1 MAIELDD
8 FADLTAPLGPQA
20 QETLRACWYEA
31 TRSFSAPAL
40 TAVYLKGA
48 LALHSLGRGPEI
60 IASFLQQAPAVAKE
74 LGNEAVIDLVDTA
87 LRCISKTSATVV
99 AAIIDSSPIAARRL
113 GEYQLF
119 QGYLHLIE
127 TLLAQVP
134 RGVRP
139 LLGQLDAL
147 LGQLTLGGLR
157 RWAQWGAQAHR
168 SDFAAQIQYFG
179 LESPESQAVLQQE
192 RKGTLF
198 VDVQRRLVMYL
209 RALWGRDFFLRPTSG
224 DFESRDGYR
233 PYIEQRLIHVPD
245 AYDDTAGASGLSLY
259 RAAVAHAAAH
269 LVYTRSAL
277 SAEGLT
283 PLQMALIGLVEDA
296 RVEALAIREFPG
308 LQPIWAQFHTVGADA
323 GDSWGD
329 QLSRLAHALL
339 DPDYADTGILASNGR
354 RLMAAAQDRLAD
366 NSISWQIGAE
376 LAGLISS
383 TDPAA
388 FATGG
393 GRLPAYNPR
402 NDLVRAAYR
411 DDNRYLWEF
420 DEATDGPGAEVLPWL
435 QGQVR
440 RKVNLMEFINETD
453 VETAGDDAQEVW
465 VLSTELFPYEDN
477 GISYNASEG
486 KEPMPEP
493 HLYPEWDYQ
502 IQVERPGWVTVLE
515 PRAPLGDP
523 ALIDTVVERHKPLV
537 GRLKRLI
544 ETLQPQGVQRLRRLE
559 EGDDIDL
566 NAAIA
571 SLVQM
576 RQHGQPDTR
585 IMMRDVRK
593 HRDLAVLLLIDL
605 SQSTQDKVRGSEQT
619 VLDLARDASVLLAD
633 AMQRIGDPFAIHGF
647 SSDGRNDVRYQRFKD
662 FDAPY
667 DADARGRLAGMASG
681 LSTRMGA
688 AMRHAGSVLQRC
700 PQGRK
705 LLLVLTDG
713 EPADVDVRDP
723 QYLRYDARK
732 AVEALA
738 RTGVTSYC
746 LSLDPHAD
754 EYVSRIF
761 GPRNYRVIDK
771 VDRLPEQL
779 PSLYMGLTR

>member
-1 MAIELDD
+1 MAIDLED
-8 FADLTAPLGPQA
+8 FADLAEPLGPHA
-20 QETLRACWYEA
+20 QEILRTCWSEA
-31 TRSFSAPAL
+31 ARSFSAAGL
-40 TAVYLKGA
+40 QSVYLKGA
-48 LALHSLGRGPEI
+48 RALHALGRGPELVS
-60 IASFLQQAPAVAKE
+60 SFLQEAPAVAKE
-74 LGNEAVIDLVDTA
+74 LGEEAVVDLVDTA

-99 AAIIDSSPIAARRL
+99 AAIIDASPVAARRL

-119 QGYLHLIE
+119 QGYLHLVE

-139 LLGQLDAL
+139 MLGQLEPL

-157 RWAQWGAQAHR
+157 RWSQWGAQAHR
-168 SDFAAQIQYFG
+168 TDFAAQVAYFG
-179 LESPESQAVLQQE
+179 LESPESLAVLQQE

-198 VDVQRRLVMYL
+198 VDVQRRLAMYL

-224 DFESRDGYR
+224 DFEAREGYR
-233 PYIEQRLIHVPD
+233 PYIEHRLIHVPD
-245 AYDDTAGASGLSLY
+245 AYDDLAGASGLTLY
-259 RAAVAHAAAH
+259 RAATAHAAAH
-269 LVYTRSAL
+269 LVYTRRAL
-277 SAEGLT
+277 SAEGLS
-283 PLQMALIGLVEDA
+283 PLQMALIGIVEDA
-296 RVEALAIREFPG
+296 RVETLAIREFPG
-308 LQPIWAQFHTVGADA
+308 LLPIWSRFHLTDAEAGAGWADH
-323 GDSWGD
+323 
-329 QLSRLAHALL
+329 LSRLARALL
-339 DPDYADTGILASNGR
+339 DPAFPDTGVLATRGR
-354 RLMAAAQDRLAD
+354 RLLSAAADRLDD
-366 NSISWQIGAE
+366 NAISWEIGAE
-376 LAGLISS
+376 LAALV
-383 TDPAA
+383 
-388 FATGG
+388 TGG
-393 GRLPAYNPR
+393 AVEAAAPGGARLPPYNLR
-402 NDLVRAAYR
+402 TDLVRAPYR

-420 DEATDGPGAEVLPWL
+420 DEATDGPGAETLPWL

-440 RKVNLMEFINETD
+440 RSVSLMEFINETD
-453 VETAGDDAQEVW
+453 VETAGDDAQEIW
-465 VLSTELFPYEDN
+465 VLSTELFPYEDM
-477 GISYNASEG
+477 GVSYNASEG
-486 KEPMPEP
+486 REPLPEP
-493 HLYPEWDYQ
+493 HHYPEWDYQ
-502 IQVERPGWVTVLE
+502 IQVDRPGWVTVLE
-515 PRAPLGDP
+515 PRVHAADP
-523 ALIDTVVERHKPLV
+523 AVIDDVVARHKPLV

-576 RQHGQPDTR
+576 RQSGHPDTR

-593 HRDLAVLLLIDL
+593 RRDLAVLLLIDL
-605 SQSTQDKVRGSEQT
+605 SQSTQEKVRGSEQT

-647 SSDGRNDVRYQRFKD
+647 SSDGRHDVRYQRFKD

-667 DADARGRLAGMASG
+667 DAEARGRLAGMASG

-688 AMRHAGSVLQRC
+688 AMRHAGSLLQRC

-761 GPRNYRVIDK
+761 GARNYRVIDK
-771 VDRLPEQL
+771 LERLPEQL
-779 PSLYMGLTR
+779 PALYMGLTR

>member
-1 MAIELDD
+1 MSIDLDD
-8 FADLTAPLGPQA
+8 YADLAEPLGAHA
-20 QETLRACWYEA
+20 QEVLRACWYEA
-31 TRSFSAPAL
+31 ARSFSTPGLAS
-40 TAVYLKGA
+40 VYLKGA
-48 LALHSLGRGPEI
+48 SALAALGRGHEI
-60 IASFLQQAPAVAKE
+60 VASFLQEAPAVAKE
-74 LGNEAVIDLVDTA
+74 LGEEAVVDLVDTA
-87 LRCISKTSATVV
+87 LRCVSKTSASVI
-99 AAIIDSSPIAARRL
+99 AAIIDTSPIAARRL

-119 QGYLHLIE
+119 QAYLHLVE

-139 LLGQLDAL
+139 MLGQLEPL

-168 SDFAAQIQYFG
+168 TDFAAQVQYFG
-179 LESPESQAVLQQE
+179 LESPEALAVLQQE

-198 VDVQRRLVMYL
+198 VDVQRRLAMYL

-224 DFESRDGYR
+224 DYESRDGYR

-245 AYDDTAGASGLSLY
+245 AYDDHDGATGLTLY
-259 RAAVAHAAAH
+259 RAAAAHAAAH

-277 SAEGLT
+277 SAESLS
-283 PLQMALIGLVEDA
+283 PLQMAFIGLVEDA
-296 RVEALAIREFPG
+296 RVEALAVREFPG
-308 LQPIWAQFHTVGADA
+308 LRPIWAQFHRVEATAQP
-323 GDSWGD
+323 SWSA
-329 QLSRLAHALL
+329 QLSRLARALL
-339 DPDYADTGILASNGR
+339 DPGYADDGILAVEGR
-354 RLMAAAQDRLAD
+354 RLFAAAQDRLSD
-366 NSISWQIGAE
+366 NTISWEIGAE
-376 LAGLISS
+376 LAAL
-383 TDPAA
+383 AA
-388 FATGG
+388 GG
-393 GRLPAYNPR
+393 RLDSAAGARLPAYNPR
-402 NDLVRAAYR
+402 TDLVQAPYR

-420 DEATDGPGAEVLPWL
+420 DEATDGPGAEVLPWM

-453 VETAGDDAQEVW
+453 VETAGDDAQEIW
-465 VLSTELFPYEDN
+465 VLSTELFPYEDM
-477 GISYNASEG
+477 GVSYNALEG
-486 KEPMPEP
+486 KEPTPEP
-493 HLYPEWDYQ
+493 HHYPEWDYQ

-515 PRAPLGDP
+515 PRAPQGDA
-523 ALIDTVVERHKPLV
+523 ALIDAVVARHKPLV

-544 ETLQPQGVQRLRRLE
+544 ETLQPQGVQRVRRLE
-559 EGDDIDL
+559 EGDEIDL
-566 NAAIA
+566 NAAIS
-571 SLVQM
+571 SLIQI
-576 RQHGQPDTR
+576 RNREQPEPR

-593 HRDLAVLLLIDL
+593 RRDLAVLLLIDL
-605 SQSTQDKVRGSEQT
+605 SQSTQEKVRGSDQT
-619 VLDLARDASVLLAD
+619 VLDLARDAGVLLAD

-647 SSDGRNDVRYQRFKD
+647 SSDGRHDVRYQRFKD

-667 DADARGRLAGMASG
+667 DAESKARLAGMSSG

-688 AMRHAGSVLQRC
+688 AMRHAGSLLQRC
-700 PQGRK
+700 PQGRR

-723 QYLRYDARK
+723 QYLRHDARK

-761 GPRNYRVIDK
+761 GARNYRVIDK
-771 VDRLPEQL
+771 VERLPEQL
-779 PSLYMGLTR
+779 PALYMGLTR

>member
-1 MAIELDD
+1 MSIDLDD
-8 FADLTAPLGPQA
+8 FADLAEPLGPHA
-20 QETLRACWYEA
+20 QEILRTCWHEA
-31 TRSFSAPAL
+31 ARSFSAAGL
-40 TAVYLKGA
+40 ESVYLKGA
-48 LALHSLGRGPEI
+48 RALSALGRGHEI
-60 IASFLQQAPAVAKE
+60 VASFLQESPAVAKE
-74 LGNEAVIDLVDTA
+74 LGEEAVVDLVDTA

-99 AAIIDSSPIAARRL
+99 AAIIDTSPIAARRL

-119 QGYLHLIE
+119 QGYLHLVEI
-127 TLLAQVP
+127 LLAQVP

-139 LLGQLDAL
+139 MLGQLEPL
-147 LGQLTLGGLR
+147 LAQLTLGGLR

-168 SDFAAQIQYFG
+168 NDFAAQLRYFG
-179 LESPESQAVLQQE
+179 LESPEALAVLQQE

-198 VDVQRRLVMYL
+198 VDVQRRLAMYL

-224 DFESRDGYR
+224 DYESRDGYR

-245 AYDDTAGASGLSLY
+245 AYDDQAGVAGLTLY

-269 LVYTRSAL
+269 LVYTRSVL
-277 SAEGLT
+277 SAESLS

-296 RVEALAIREFPG
+296 RIETLAIREFPG
-308 LQPIWAQFHTVGADA
+308 LRPIWALFHGVDA
-323 GDSWGD
+323 SANQDWGD
-329 QLSRLAHALL
+329 QLSRLARALL
-339 DPDYADTGILASNGR
+339 DPDYADAGILVREGR
-354 RLMAAAQDRLAD
+354 RCFAAAQDRLDD
-366 NSISWQIGAE
+366 NAISWEIGAE
-376 LAGLISS
+376 LAGLLARGAV
-383 TDPAA
+383 DGRGGERLAA
-388 FATGG
+388 F
-393 GRLPAYNPR
+393 NPR
-402 NDLVRAAYR
+402 SDLVRVAYR
-411 DDNRYLWEF
+411 DDNRYLWAF

-465 VLSTELFPYEDN
+465 VLSTELFPYEDM
-477 GISYNASEG
+477 GVSYNALEG
-486 KEPMPEP
+486 KEPAPEP
-493 HLYPEWDYQ
+493 HHYPEWDYQ

-515 PRAPLGDP
+515 PRGAVGDP
-523 ALIDTVVERHKPLV
+523 ELIDAVVARHKPLV

-559 EGDDIDL
+559 EGDEIDL
-566 NAAIA
+566 NAAIGA
-571 SLVQM
+571 LIQI
-576 RQHGQPDTR
+576 RNHEQPDTR

-593 HRDLAVLLLIDL
+593 RRDLAVLLLIDL
-605 SQSTQDKVRGSEQT
+605 SQSTQEKVRGSEQSI
-619 VLDLARDASVLLAD
+619 LDLARDASVLLAD

-647 SSDGRNDVRYQRFKD
+647 SSDGRHDVRYQRFKD

-667 DADARGRLAGMASG
+667 NAESKARLAAMASG

-688 AMRHAGSVLQRC
+688 AMRHAGSLLQRC

-723 QYLRYDARK
+723 QYLRFDARK
-732 AVEALA
+732 AVESLA

-761 GPRNYRVIDK
+761 GARNYRVIDK
-771 VDRLPEQL
+771 VERLPEQL

>member
-1 MAIELDD
+1 MSIDLDD
-8 FADLTAPLGPQA
+8 FADLAEPLGPHA
-20 QETLRACWYEA
+20 QEVLRACWYEA
-31 TRSFSAPAL
+31 ARSFSAPGL
-40 TAVYLKGA
+40 ESVYLKGA
-48 LALHSLGRGPEI
+48 RALHALGRGHELVV
-60 IASFLQQAPAVAKE
+60 SYLQEAPVVAKE
-74 LGNEAVIDLVDTA
+74 LGEEAVIELVDTA
-87 LRCISKTSATVV
+87 LRCVSKTSATVV
-99 AAIIDSSPIAARRL
+99 GAIIDSSPIAARRL
-113 GEYQLF
+113 GELQLF

-139 LLGQLDAL
+139 MLGQLEPL

-168 SDFAAQIQYFG
+168 TDLAAQVQYFG
-179 LESPESQAVLQQE
+179 LESPEALAVLQQE

-224 DFESRDGYR
+224 DYESRDGYR
-233 PYIEQRLIHVPD
+233 PYIERRLIHVPD
-245 AYDDTAGASGLSLY
+245 AYDDQAGVNGLTLY
-259 RAAVAHAAAH
+259 RAAVTHAAAH

-277 SAEGLT
+277 SAQSLS
-283 PLQMALIGLVEDA
+283 PLQMALIGLIEDA

-308 LQPIWAQFHTVGADA
+308 LRPIWTHFHQVDA
-323 GDSWGD
+323 AANDSWGD
-329 QLSRLAHALL
+329 QFSRLSRALL
-339 DPDYADTGILASNGR
+339 DPDHADPGILASEGR
-354 RLMAAAQDRLAD
+354 RLFTAAQERLQD
-366 NSISWQIGAE
+366 NAISWEIGAE
-376 LAGLISS
+376 LAGLVTSGRI
-383 TDPAA
+383 DGHA
-388 FATGG
+388 GN
-393 GRLPAYNPR
+393 RLPAYSPR
-402 NDLVRAAYR
+402 TDLVRTAYR

-420 DEATDGPGAEVLPWL
+420 DEATDGPGAEVLPWM

-465 VLSTELFPYEDN
+465 VLSSELFPYEDN
-477 GISYNASEG
+477 GVSYNALEG
-486 KEPMPEP
+486 KEPTPEP
-493 HLYPEWDYQ
+493 HHYPEWDYQ

-515 PRAPLGDP
+515 PRAVQGDA
-523 ALIDTVVERHKPLV
+523 ALIDAVVARHKPLV

-559 EGDDIDL
+559 VGDEIDL

-571 SLVQM
+571 SLIQI
-576 RQHGQPDTR
+576 RNRDQPDTR
-585 IMMRDVRK
+585 VMMRDVRK
-593 HRDLAVLLLIDL
+593 RRDLAVLLLIDL
-605 SQSTQDKVRGSEQT
+605 SQSTQEKVRGSEQSI
-619 VLDLARDASVLLAD
+619 LDLARDASVLLAD

-647 SSDGRNDVRYQRFKD
+647 SSDGRHDVRYQRFKD

-667 DADARGRLAGMASG
+667 DAASKARLAGMASG

-688 AMRHAGSVLQRC
+688 AMRHAGSLLQRC

-754 EYVSRIF
+754 EYVARIF

-771 VDRLPEQL
+771 VERLPEQL

>member
-1 MAIELDD
+1 MSIDLDD
-8 FADLTAPLGPQA
+8 YADLAEPLGPHA
-20 QETLRACWYEA
+20 QEILRTCWYEA
-31 TRSFSAPAL
+31 ARSFSAPGLAA
-40 TAVYLKGA
+40 TYLKGA
-48 LALHSLGRGPEI
+48 RTLAALGRGPEI
-60 IASFLQQAPAVAKE
+60 VASFLQQSPAVAKE
-74 LGNEAVIDLVDTA
+74 LGEEAVIDLVDTA
-87 LRCISKTSATVV
+87 LRCVSKTSATVV
-99 AAIIDSSPIAARRL
+99 AALIDSSPIAARRL

-139 LLGQLDAL
+139 MLGQLEPL

-168 SDFAAQIQYFG
+168 TDFAAQVQYFG
-179 LESPESQAVLQQE
+179 LESPEALAVLQQE

-198 VDVQRRLVMYL
+198 IDVQRRLAMYL

-224 DFESRDGYR
+224 DYESRDGYR

-245 AYDDTAGASGLSLY
+245 AYDDQAGASGLTLY
-259 RAAVAHAAAH
+259 RAAAAHAAAH
-269 LVYTRSAL
+269 LVYTRRAL
-277 SAEGLT
+277 SAEALS
-283 PLQMALIGLVEDA
+283 PLQMAFIGLVEDA

-308 LQPIWAQFHTVGADA
+308 LRPIWAQFHQTEAAANRD
-323 GDSWGD
+323 WGD
-329 QLSRLAHALL
+329 QLSRLARALL
-339 DPDYADTGILASNGR
+339 DPGHADPGVLAREGR
-354 RLMAAAQDRLAD
+354 RLFAAAQERLDD
-366 NSISWQIGAE
+366 NAISWEIGAE
-376 LAGLISS
+376 LAGL
-383 TDPAA
+383 
-388 FATGG
+388 ATSGAIEG
-393 GRLPAYNPR
+393 TEPGARLPAFNPR
-402 NDLVRAAYR
+402 TDLVRAPYR

-440 RKVNLMEFINETD
+440 RKVSLMEFINETD

-477 GISYNASEG
+477 GVSYNALEG
-486 KEPMPEP
+486 KEPVPEP
-493 HLYPEWDYQ
+493 HHYPEWDYQ

-515 PRAPLGDP
+515 PRAAVGDP
-523 ALIDTVVERHKPLV
+523 ERIDAVVARHKPLV

-559 EGDDIDL
+559 EGDEIDL
-566 NAAIA
+566 NAAIGA
-571 SLVQM
+571 LIQI
-576 RQHGQPDTR
+576 RNHDQPDTR

-593 HRDLAVLLLIDL
+593 RRDLAVLLLIDL
-605 SQSTQDKVRGSEQT
+605 SQSTQEKVRGSEQS

-647 SSDGRNDVRYQRFKD
+647 SSDGRHDVRYQRFKD

-667 DADARGRLAGMASG
+667 DAEAKARLAAMASG

-688 AMRHAGSVLQRC
+688 AMRHAGSLLQRC

-738 RTGVTSYC
+738 RSGVTSYC

-761 GPRNYRVIDK
+761 GARNYRVIDK
-771 VDRLPEQL
+771 VERLPEQL

>member
-1 MAIELDD
+1 MAIDLDD
-8 FADLTAPLGPQA
+8 FADLAEPLGPHA
-20 QETLRACWYEA
+20 QEILRACWYEA
-31 TRSFSAPAL
+31 ARSFSARGL
-40 TAVYLKGA
+40 ESVYLKGA
-48 LALHSLGRGPEI
+48 RALHALGRGPELVS
-60 IASFLQQAPAVAKE
+60 SFLQEAPAVAKE
-74 LGNEAVIDLVDTA
+74 LGEEAVVDLIDTA
-87 LRCISKTSATVV
+87 LRSISKTSATVV

-119 QGYLHLIE
+119 QGYLHLLE

-139 LLGQLDAL
+139 LLGQLEVL

-168 SDFAAQIQYFG
+168 ADFAAQVRYFG
-179 LESPESQAVLQQE
+179 LESPESLAVLQQE

-198 VDVQRRLVMYL
+198 VDVQRRLAMYL

-233 PYIEQRLIHVPD
+233 PYIEDRLIHLPD
-245 AYDDTAGASGLSLY
+245 AYDDTAGASGLALY
-259 RAAVAHAAAH
+259 RAAAAHAAAH

-283 PLQMALIGLVEDA
+283 PLQMAFISLVEDA
-296 RVEALAIREFPG
+296 RVETLAIREFPG
-308 LQPIWAQFHTVGADA
+308 LRPIWAQFHQVSAAA
-323 GDSWGD
+323 GDTWAEH
-329 QLSRLAHALL
+329 LSRLARALL
-339 DPDYADTGILASNGR
+339 DPDFADAGILASTGR
-354 RLMAAAQDRLAD
+354 RLLAAAQERLDD
-366 NSISWQIGAE
+366 NAISWEIGAE
-376 LAGLISS
+376 LASL
-383 TDPAA
+383 AA
-388 FATGG
+388 GG
-393 GRLPAYNPR
+393 GDSAAAAGKGRLPAYNPR
-402 NDLVRAAYR
+402 TDLVRAPYR
-411 DDNRYLWEF
+411 DDNRYIWEF
-420 DEATDGPGAEVLPWL
+420 DEATDGPGAEVLPWM

-453 VETAGDDAQEVW
+453 VETAGDDAQEIW
-465 VLSTELFPYEDN
+465 VLSTELFPYEDH
-477 GISYNASEG
+477 GVSYNASEG
-486 KEPMPEP
+486 KEPTPEP
-493 HLYPEWDYQ
+493 HHYPEWDYQ

-515 PRAPLGDP
+515 PRAPQGDP
-523 ALIDTVVERHKPLV
+523 ALIDTVVARHKPLV

-571 SLVQM
+571 SLVQL

-593 HRDLAVLLLIDL
+593 RRDLAVLLLIDL
-605 SQSTQDKVRGSEQT
+605 SQSTQEKVRGSEQS

-647 SSDGRNDVRYQRFKD
+647 SSDGRHDVRYQRFKD

-667 DADARGRLAGMASG
+667 DEPARARLAGMASG

-688 AMRHAGSVLQRC
+688 AMRHAGSLLQRC
-700 PQGRK
+700 PEGRR

-771 VDRLPEQL
+771 VERLPEQL